1 MLSWPL
7 LCAANVAAA
16 QLRLGVMYEHGL
28 GVKLDYKVQTA
39 LNCMEE
45 TRLISAG
52 LVVSISRRQLTKLLL
67 TCFL

>member
-1 MLSWPL
+1 MLSGNMLSWVL

-39 LNCMEE
+39 LDLQRTGHATYQC
-45 TRLISAG
+45 
-52 LVVSISRRQLTKLLL
+52 RQ
-67 TCFL
+67 CFLSFHASW